1 MEYHYSDKNNSKFN
15 HIGPDYISKP
25 SHAKCL
31 SLMLQAYSK
40 NRLVFNSQT
49 KALVDIQGVSKI
61 HLNVIMF

>member
-31 SLMLQAYSK
+31 SLMLQAILQKPIS
-40 NRLVFNSQT
+40 
-49 KALVDIQGVSKI
+49 IQFP
-61 HLNVIMF
+61 N